1 MPTTLVKKKG
11 KGVKGKK
18 GSKGKTGKQPPPAVK
33 FAPVDGSQFTQHDAD
48 VIGPELYK
56 LARQHN
62 GISTRE
68 ILREATNAASPLHG
82 YFEWDDKKAAARH
95 RLAQA
100 AKMARSI
107 EVVWTT
113 PTGGE
118 HRTRAMYFVVTLLS
132 TGKPQAAVAEPDDD
146 APDLTVTRPKKAP
159 AVRKAFVR
167 FDDVTD
173 NPGYAKQVIDN
184 ATAEFQAVR
193 AKYQFALTMPQF
205 KKKFAAVWAAIHA
218 L

>member
-1 MPTTLVKKKG
+1 MTQTLVKKKG

-18 GSKGKTGKQPPPAVK
+18 GKKTAGPPPPVK
-33 FAPVDGSQFTQHDAD
+33 FAPVEGSRFSQHDAD

-68 ILREATNAASPLHG
+68 ILREATKPTSPLHG
-82 YFEWDDKKAAARH
+82 YFEWDDKRAAARH

-118 HRTRAMYFVVTLLS
+118 QRTRAMYFVVTLLS
-132 TGKPQAAVAEPDDD
+132 SGQPQAAAAEPDDD

-159 AVRKAFVR
+159 VVRKAFVR

-173 NPGYAKQVIDN
+173 NPGYTKQVIDN
-184 ATAEFQAVR
+184 ATAELKAVQ